1 MTCGNEFFRTF
12 FLVSLDMFP
21 IVPYVLPMAPKI
33 TTEAEKLERERV
45 GATLRTLRE
54 KEGWK
59 LGDFATQLDIS
70 YAYLS
75 NIEAGRKR
83 LPNHLLARAAKL
95 LGCTPIA
102 IRHPDVVAGE
112 VAS

>member
-1 MTCGNEFFRTF
+1 MT
-12 FLVSLDMFP
+12 
-21 IVPYVLPMAPKI
+21 PKI
-33 TTEAEKLERERV
+33 VTDAEKAERERV

-83 LPNHLLARAAKL
+83 LPDHLLARAARL
-95 LGCTPIA
+95 LGCKPIA
-102 IRHPDVVAGE
+102 IRHPDVATSGD
-112 VAS
+112 AA